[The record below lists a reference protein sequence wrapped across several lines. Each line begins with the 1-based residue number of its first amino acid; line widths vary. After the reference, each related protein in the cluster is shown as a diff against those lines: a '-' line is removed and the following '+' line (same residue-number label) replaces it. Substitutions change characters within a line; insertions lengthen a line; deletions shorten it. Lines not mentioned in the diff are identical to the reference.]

1 MELNGLSRKISLYD
15 GQVEVAFLPY
25 TSLGSMLL
33 KRTLEDS
40 IQTEAWDSFLRA
52 YVNVVGCLVGMKA
65 LVPPEQLDYRSQGL
79 LAFWEKRTG
88 TATDDYTLF
97 NAVMAADAYTE
108 LMEAYT
114 NSRVVLP
121 KADAILHDGM
131 PDEDADPEGSSA
143 GRKRSKRKS
152 SS

>member
-1 MELNGLSRKISLYD
+1 VELNGLSRKISLYD

-33 KRTLEDS
+33 KRTLEDC
-40 IQTEAWDSFLRA
+40 TREEAWDSFLRA
-52 YVNVVGCLVGMKA
+52 YVNVMGCLVGVRA
-65 LVPPEQLDYRSQGL
+65 LVPNKKQDYRSQGL

-88 TATDDYTLF
+88 VAKDDYTLF
-97 NAVMAADAYTE
+97 NAVMAADAYAE

-114 NSRVVLP
+114 NSRAVLP
-121 KADAILHDGM
+121 KADAILHEGM
-131 PDEDADPEGSSA
+131 PDEEADPEVSSA
-143 GRKRSKRKS
+143 GGKRSKRKS

>member
-1 MELNGLSRKISLYD
+1 MYD

-25 TSLGSMLL
+25 LSLGSMLM
-33 KRTLEDS
+33 KQSLEDIFPS
-40 IQTEAWDSFLRA
+40 ESWDSFLRA
-52 YVNVVGCLVGMKA
+52 YVNVMGCLVGVRA
-65 LVPPEQLDYRSQGL
+65 LVPDKKQDFRSQGL

-88 TATDDYTLF
+88 VAKDDYALF

-114 NSRVVLP
+114 NSRAVLP
-121 KADAILHDGM
+121 QADAILQDGM
-131 PDEDADPEGSSA
+131 PDEEADPEVSSA
-143 GRKRSKRKS
+143 GGKRSKRKS